1 MEYRVLILGSGGR
14 EYAIGLHLL
23 KDSRIKTLFFAPGN
37 GATQR
42 LGQNMDF
49 KNSDELIKKIQ
60 EKDINFVIVGAENF
74 IADGISDDLRL
85 AGIKVFA
92 PSKEAGRLESSKAF
106 MKDFVTRYNIPT
118 ARYIQTDEL
127 DSAKAFLQTLKP
139 PYVIKADGLC
149 AGKGVVITEEIA
161 EAFKTVESFLSGE
174 AFGQSGKRV
183 VIEEFMDGFELS
195 VFAICD
201 GEDFVILPACQDHKR
216 LLDGD
221 MGPNTGGMGAYA
233 PSPLCDEKLIEKI
246 KTRLIAPTLAGM
258 KKEDNAFCGVLFAG
272 VMVRELDN
280 ELEPYL
286 LEYNVRFGDPECEV
300 LMPLLKTPLIDIC
313 EAVLNN
319 ELSKLKVEFYDKSAM
334 AVVAATKEYPYTK
347 PVAQKIT
354 FKDYDGSLGHFVFA
368 GVENKE
374 GVLFA
379 GGGRVLL
386 SVGVAKDL
394 KTAHDNA
401 YKLLESA
408 EFEGMHYR
416 NDIGYRA
423 LK

>member
-42 LGQNMDF
+42 LGQNIDF
-49 KNSDELIKKIQ
+49 INVDQLIKEIQ
-60 EKDINFVIVGAENF
+60 KREINFVIIGAENF
-74 IADGISDDLRL
+74 IADGVSDALRL

-92 PSKEAGRLESSKAF
+92 PSQKAGKLESSKAF

-118 ARYIQTDEL
+118 ARYVQTDNL
-127 DSAKAFLQTLKP
+127 DVAKAFLQTLKS

-149 AGKGVVITEEIA
+149 AGKGVVIVEDID
-161 EAFKTVESFLSGE
+161 EAFKTVEKFLSGE

-201 GEDFVILPACQDHKR
+201 GEDFILLPACQDHKR

-233 PSPLCDEKLIEKI
+233 PSPLCDDKLMEKI

-258 KKEDNAFCGVLFAG
+258 KNEDNPFLGVLFAG
-272 VMVRELDN
+272 VMVRQLGDEF
-280 ELEPYL
+280 EPYL

-313 EAVLNN
+313 EAVLRG
-319 ELSKLKVEFYDKSAM
+319 ELSKLKVDFHNKSAM
-334 AVVAATKEYPYTK
+334 AVVVATKEYPYNK
-347 PVAQKIT
+347 PIAQKIS

-379 GGGRVLL
+379 SGGRVLL
-386 SVGVAKDL
+386 SIGVAKDL
-394 KTAHDNA
+394 KTAHYNA
-401 YKLLESA
+401 YKLLESI
-408 EFEGMHYR
+408 EFDGMHYR